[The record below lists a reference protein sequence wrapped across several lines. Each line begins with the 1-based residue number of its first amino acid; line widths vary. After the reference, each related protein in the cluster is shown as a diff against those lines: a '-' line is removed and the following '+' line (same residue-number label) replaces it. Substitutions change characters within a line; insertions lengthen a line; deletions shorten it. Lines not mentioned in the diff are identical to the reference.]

1 MAAAIGLAAVENNLF
16 LKQSEVHG
24 MSQRGGDVQSH
35 FRLSNK
41 PVWSDLIPHGAADV
55 IISVEPMESLRY
67 LPWLSKTGWLVTN
80 SSPHVNI
87 PEYPQIE
94 MILGEIKKLK
104 NNIIIDA
111 DKKIRTLNEPSQPVG
126 LRRGTK
132 PIITEMALT
141 PGIMIVIYTD
151 GLETA
156 GARSSRVFD
165 IPAAIHDMLQDHPDA
180 QTIAENLLQQALT
193 LDQGRPR
200 DDISILALNT
210 IERESDG
217 VRRLTV
223 ELPI

>member
-1 MAAAIGLAAVENNLF
+1 MKNDIILSGVGGQGILSIAAAIGLAAVENNLF

-35 FRLSNK
+35 FRLSDK

-111 DKKIRTLNEPSQPVG
+111 DKIAREAGSVRSGNIVVLGAASPFINMSFGSLENAIRKL
-126 LRRGTK
+126 
-132 PIITEMALT
+132 
-141 PGIMIVIYTD
+141 
-151 GLETA
+151 
-156 GARSSRVFD
+156 F
-165 IPAAIHDMLQDHPDA
+165 
-180 QTIAENLLQQALT
+180 
-193 LDQGRPR
+193 
-200 DDISILALNT
+200 
-210 IERESDG
+210 ERKGDG
-217 VRRLTV
+217 VVDINLKALKAGRDYTV
-223 ELPI
+223 AVKRG